1 MINSMLVSIVLLK
14 IKGWKGMIGHPK
26 DRGKI
31 LKSNLRSSSF
41 SRRGERCR
49 SILATYVAAT

>member
-41 SRRGERCR
+41 SRRGE
-49 SILATYVAAT
+49 